1 MALAG
6 HRLLFRI
13 PRFSENAD
21 NVAALPGAMSIHAT
35 LWQLRSP
42 RAGDAY
48 LGRDWVDVLARG
60 VPAQIGTPTPG

>member
-1 MALAG
+1 
-6 HRLLFRI
+6 
-13 PRFSENAD
+13 
-21 NVAALPGAMSIHAT
+21 MSIHAT